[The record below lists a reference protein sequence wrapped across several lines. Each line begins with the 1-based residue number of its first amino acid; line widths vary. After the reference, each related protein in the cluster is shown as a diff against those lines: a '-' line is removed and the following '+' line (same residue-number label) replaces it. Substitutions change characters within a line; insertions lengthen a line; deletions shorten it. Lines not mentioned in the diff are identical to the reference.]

1 MDDGDWHDWLAEK
14 AAVLA
19 PCVPNFTSLLS
30 DWESM
35 TSTDDTEFVSLK
47 VALEKKAPR
56 NWQ

>member
-47 VALEKKAPR
+47 VALEKATLLL
-56 NWQ
+56 